1 MFFVKDLI
9 SAKRDENEKIVSI
22 VNDWLI
28 DINNNINR
36 KEIPENENP
45 KNVVSIIEK
54 ISALWNNKKLGELKY

>member
-1 MFFVKDLI
+1 MFLVKDLI

-36 KEIPENENP
+36 KEIPENENL
-45 KNVVSIIEK
+45 KNVSIIEK
-54 ISALWNNKKLGELKY
+54 ISTLRNNKKLGELKY

>member
-1 MFFVKDLI
+1 MFLVKDLI

-45 KNVVSIIEK
+45 KNVSIIEK
-54 ISALWNNKKLGELKY
+54 ISTLRNNKKLGELKY

>member
-1 MFFVKDLI
+1 MFLVKDLI

-28 DINNNINR
+28 DINNNINS

-45 KNVVSIIEK
+45 KNVVSIIKK
-54 ISALWNNKKLGELKY
+54 ISALRNNKKLGELKY

>member
-1 MFFVKDLI
+1 MFLVKDLI

-45 KNVVSIIEK
+45 KNVSIIEK
-54 ISALWNNKKLGELKY
+54 ISALRNNKKLGELKY